1 MINKNDTA
9 LLLVTKVI
17 MFVNNQNAGDSMKT
31 QNLQIITLP
40 YISYIAY
47 LYDYIIM
54 YRGTCTYCGYF
65 LFFFFST
72 LLLIFRRYSVRYRRR
87 F

>member
-54 YRGTCTYCGYF
+54 YTH
-65 LFFFFST
+65 
-72 LLLIFRRYSVRYRRR
+72 
-87 F
+87 